1 MAAGHEPAMCLHSPG
16 SQPYPRKHSQ
26 HGEGCDPSP
35 LLCAGE
41 DSPGVLCPDVEFSVQ
56 ERHGPIGV
64 CPEEATKTIQG
75 MEHLLYKYR
84 LRVGSEEEKAPR

>member
-1 MAAGHEPAMCLHSPG
+1 M
-16 SQPYPRKHSQ
+16 
-26 HGEGCDPSP
+26 GCIKRSVASKAREVIPP
-35 LLCAGE
+35 LCSALVS
-41 DSPGVLCPDVEFSVQ
+41 SPGVLHPDVEFSVQ

-75 MEHLLYKYR
+75 IEHLFYKYR